1 MRINTNIA
9 ALNSYNQLKNTQ
21 NNLSKSLS
29 RLSSGKRIN
38 GAADDAA
45 GLAISEKMGAQTRG
59 LAMAQRNAQ
68 DGISM
73 IQTAEGALKETHS
86 ILQRMRELA
95 NQSANGTNTEA
106 DRQSIQDEVSQLKS
120 EINRIAETTEFNTQS
135 LLKGDGGV
143 SLTKSGLF
151 AEDVEESGTD
161 TVHTQAS
168 QDTTISALA
177 TADDGRSATW
187 SMNGVDVAVTF
198 VEDTTNLAAGE
209 ASVDE
214 STVTGNSVTINY
226 NAAGGAAIDDALT
239 SALSSAIGENEVLNG
254 NYEVTN
260 TGTAGQIN
268 VTANEDGDFVG
279 AASNIGAVTYSTA
292 LATPGTEGA
301 ADSGTTTAAQSAE
314 TTLDLSDATGL
325 SLDTSTEIENL
336 VGKGLTIND
345 QEVEFYDANDGEY
358 SGDAIGINISDALSS
373 DATNPDQTLAT
384 VVSEQLNDKVEGIK
398 ASVDSAT
405 PAVIDIST
413 TATGAD
419 AELNITDGGIQ
430 EEFSSVFQ
438 IGANSNQTMDVEIGN
453 MSSEGLSIADIDV
466 TTADGAQN
474 AIDTLDSA
482 ISEVSAQRSQLGA
495 VQNRLDHTINNLN
508 TAQEN
513 LTAAESRISDVDMAK
528 EMMNFTKSQILSQ
541 AGTAMMAQANQLP
554 QGVLQLLG

>member
-106 DRQSIQDEVSQLKS
+106 DRQSIQDEVSQLKN

-143 SLTKSGLF
+143 SVSNSGMF
-151 AEDVEESGTD
+151 AEDVKETGTD
-161 TVHTQAS
+161 VQHTQAEATV
-168 QDTTISALA
+168 QFSADQLS
-177 TADDGRSATW
+177 DGEDMQFSL
-187 SMNGVDVAVTF
+187 NGIDLTVNYS
-198 VEDTTNLAAGE
+198 EDAALSAGE
-209 ASVDE
+209 A
-214 STVTGNSVTINY
+214 NY
-226 NAAGGAAIDDALT
+226 TNDATST
-239 SALSSAIGENEVLNG
+239 SATVDFDDVSQTAANTADATATAVQDMIDNNEILAG
-254 NYEVTN
+254 NYEAVSDGVDTVTIK
-260 TGTAGQIN
+260 A
-268 VTANEDGDFVG
+268 VEDGDFDG
-279 AASNIGAVTYSTA
+279 AAGVIDITDNLT
-292 LATPGTEGA
+292 ATPTVTETDA
-301 ADSGTTTAAQSAE
+301 SGTTTAATSASS
-314 TTLDLSDATGL
+314 TIDFTNTTGL
-325 SLDTSTEIENL
+325 SIDTNTEVENL
-336 VGKGLTIND
+336 VGKGFTIEG

-373 DATNPDQTLAT
+373 DASNPDQTLAT

-398 ASVDSAT
+398 ASVDSGT

-453 MSSEGLSIADIDV
+453 MSSEGLSIDGIDV

>member
-1 MRINTNIA
+1 
-9 ALNSYNQLKNTQ
+9 
-21 NNLSKSLS
+21 
-29 RLSSGKRIN
+29 
-38 GAADDAA
+38 
-45 GLAISEKMGAQTRG
+45 
-59 LAMAQRNAQ
+59 
-68 DGISM
+68 
-73 IQTAEGALKETHS
+73 
-86 ILQRMRELA
+86 
-95 NQSANGTNTEA
+95 
-106 DRQSIQDEVSQLKS
+106 
-120 EINRIAETTEFNTQS
+120 
-135 LLKGDGGV
+135 
-143 SLTKSGLF
+143 
-151 AEDVEESGTD
+151 
-161 TVHTQAS
+161 
-168 QDTTISALA
+168 
-177 TADDGRSATW
+177 
-187 SMNGVDVAVTF
+187 MNGVDVAVTF
-198 VEDTTNLAAGE
+198 VEDTTNLAGGE

>member
-1 MRINTNIA
+1 MRINTNVA

-21 NNLSKSLS
+21 NNLSKSLQ

-45 GLAISEKMGAQTRG
+45 GLAISEKMKAQMNG

-73 IQTAEGALKETHS
+73 IQTAEGALKESHS

-106 DRQSIQDEVSQLKS
+106 DRQSIQDEISQLKS

-143 SLTKSGLF
+143 SLSNSGIF
-151 AEDVEESGTD
+151 SDDVEISGTD
-161 TVHTQAS
+161 TSHTQAS

-177 TADDGRSATW
+177 PVDDGKSATW
-187 SMNGVDVAVTF
+187 SLNGQTIDVSF
-198 VEDTTNLAAGE
+198 VEDTTNLSAGE

-214 STVTGNSVTINY
+214 SSITGSSVTINY
-226 NAAGGAAIDDALT
+226 NAASGDAIDDALT
-239 SALSSAIGENEVLNG
+239 SALSSAIEENGVLNG

-260 TGTAGQIN
+260 TSTVGQIN
-268 VTANEDGDFVG
+268 VSATEDGDFRG
-279 AASNIGAVTYSTA
+279 AAGDIAAVTYSAALDTA
-292 LATPGTEGA
+292 GTEGA
-301 ADSGTTTAAQSAE
+301 ADSGSTTAATAPS
-314 TTLDLSDATGL
+314 TSIDFTDASGL
-325 SLDTSTEIENL
+325 SIDSDSEINNL
-336 VGKGLTIND
+336 VGKGFTIEG
-345 QEVEFYDANDGEY
+345 QEVEFYDANEGEY
-358 SGDAIGINISDALSS
+358 SGDAIGINISDALAASS
-373 DATNPDQTLAT
+373 NKDETLAS
-384 VVSEQLNDKVEGIK
+384 VVSEQLNDKVDGITAEIS
-398 ASVDSAT
+398 ASDNGI
-405 PAVIDIST
+405 IDIAT

-419 AELNITDGGIQ
+419 TELNITDGGVQ
-430 EEFSSVFQ
+430 EKFKSSFQ
-438 IGANSNQTMDVEIGN
+438 IGANSNQTMDVSIGN
-453 MSSEGLSIADIDV
+453 MSSKGLGVEDIDV
-466 TTADGAQN
+466 TTEEGAQE
-474 AIDTLDSA
+474 ALDTLDSA

-508 TAQEN
+508 TAEEN

-528 EMMNFTKSQILSQ
+528 EMMNMSKQQILSQ